1 MNPKLLSEE
10 VQQFIKDHQH
20 DDPFLL
26 SLKSKMPES
35 FPLREAIE
43 QIHARQ
49 KAMAKLPSW
58 ISAENIYWPAPLS
71 VEQAS
76 SELTASFKAT
86 LIHGKSKADL
96 TGGMGV
102 DTFHFAQQF
111 EWVHFVEHNAELA
124 SITSHNL
131 QTLGQTN
138 ISFHQTSAEEF
149 LQSNRHTLD
158 AVFMDPSRRQG
169 SRKVF
174 MLEDCIPNPLALV
187 PECLRMAEQVL
198 LKLSPMVD
206 IASLIRHFEP
216 SSIWVLA
223 VKNEVKEV
231 LCLVERVKKVSK
243 IHAVDL
249 AGDGIKSVFSFKPED
264 EADAGVELSM
274 PMQYLYESSST
285 MLKAGAFKLAG
296 RRFGLGKLH
305 SNSHLYT
312 SAALVNNFPGRV
324 FALKGLINPDKKFL
338 KSIVP
343 DSKINVVTRNYP
355 LTPEQLKKKL
365 GLTDGGDHYLIGTTL
380 MDGKKALLFC
390 ERII

>member
-26 SLKSKMPES
+26 SLKSKMPED

-49 KAMAKLPSW
+49 KALAKLPSW
-58 ISAENIYWPAPLS
+58 VSAENIYWPAPVS

-86 LIHGKSKADL
+86 LIHGKSMADL

-102 DTFHFAQQF
+102 DTFHFAQYF
-111 EWVHFVEHNAELA
+111 ERVHYVELNAELA

-131 QTLGQTN
+131 RTLGHTN
-138 ISFHQTSAEEF
+138 ISFHQTTAEEF
-149 LQSNRHTLD
+149 LRTNKHSLGS
-158 AVFMDPSRRQG
+158 VFMDPSRRQG

-174 MLEDCIPNPLALV
+174 LLEDCTPNPLALV
-187 PECLRMAEQVL
+187 PECLKLAEQVL

-216 SSIWVLA
+216 SSIWVVA

-231 LCLVERVKKVSK
+231 LCLVERVKKATK

-249 AGDGIKSVFSFKPED
+249 IGDGIKSVFSLKMED
-264 EADAGVELSM
+264 EADASIELSM
-274 PMQYLYESSST
+274 PLKYLYEPSSA

-296 RRFGLGKLH
+296 LRFGLRKLH

-312 SAALVNNFPGRV
+312 SDALVNNFPGRIY
-324 FALKGLINPDKKFL
+324 ALKGLINPDKKFL
-338 KSIVP
+338 KSMVP
-343 DSKINVVTRNYP
+343 DGKINVVTRNYP
-355 LTPEQLKKKL
+355 LTSEQLKKKL

-380 MDGKKALLFC
+380 MDGKKVLLYC
-390 ERII
+390 ERVG

>member
-1 MNPKLLSEE
+1 MNAQLLTEE
-10 VQQFIKDHQH
+10 VQHYIKDHQH

-26 SLKSKMPES
+26 SLKSKMPEG

-58 ISAENIYWPAPLS
+58 VSAENIYWPAPVS

-86 LIHGKSKADL
+86 LIHGKSIADL

-102 DTFHFAQQF
+102 DTYHFAEQF
-111 EWVHFVEHNAELA
+111 EMVHYVEPNTELA
-124 SITSHNL
+124 SITAHNL
-131 QTLGQTN
+131 RTLGQTN
-138 ISFHQTSAEEF
+138 ISFHQTTAEEF
-149 LQSNRHTLD
+149 LKTNKHSLD

-174 MLEDCIPNPLALV
+174 LLEDCTPNPLALV
-187 PECLRMAEQVL
+187 PQCLRMAEEVL

-216 SSIWVLA
+216 SAIWVVA

-231 LCLVERVKKVSK
+231 LCLVERVKKGSK
-243 IHAVDL
+243 IHSVDL

-264 EADAGVELSM
+264 EAQANAALSM
-274 PMQYLYESSST
+274 PMQYLYEPSSA

-296 RRFGLGKLH
+296 LRFGLGKLH

-312 SAALVNNFPGRV
+312 SDALLNNFPGRIY
-324 FALKGLINPDKKFL
+324 ALKGLINPDKKFL

-343 DSKINVVTRNYP
+343 DGKINVITRNYP
-355 LTPEQLKKKL
+355 FTPEQLKKKL

-380 MDGKKALLFC
+380 MDGKKALLYC
-390 ERII
+390 ERVG